1 MTTGL
6 AGALGWD
13 PGFSAFGPIEVVEL
27 DVAKALVPKSQRRE
41 GGPSFAGYVG
51 GWMSTGR
58 EDWQGDE
65 IDVYGCD
72 VSKFLRDGYFND
84 NHSRDQTR
92 QLGYPIKCEVREH
105 PNHGPSLWTEGP
117 LFDTPRA
124 HEVMG
129 QIRAVHGTDRA
140 YGFSVEGPPPVR
152 DRLNPKR
159 ILRAT
164 ILNAA
169 ITHRPVNE
177 DARITLV
184 KSLGALPLRA
194 VEALLAFQK
203 TDPAAAEELLGL
215 YKAMMAGEPTGN
227 TASGGAAL
235 QRESVGYR
243 ATPPPNPNE
252 LSLEEAVEAVF
263 QAVANRGW
271 SRDKVRAWLLAQ
283 ARRSQA

>member
-13 PGFSAFGPIEVVEL
+13 PGFSAFGPIEIVEL
-27 DVAKALVPKSQRRE
+27 DIRKALPKSQRRE
-41 GGPSFAGYVG
+41 GGPSFAGYLG
-51 GWMSTGR
+51 GWMSSER
-58 EDWQGDE
+58 EDWQGDLL
-65 IDVYGCD
+65 DPYGCD
-72 VSKFLRDGYFND
+72 VSKFLRDGYYND

-92 QLGYPIKCEVREH
+92 QLGYPLLCEVREH
-105 PNHGPSLWTEGP
+105 PNYGPSLWTEGP
-117 LFDTPRA
+117 IFDTPRA
-124 HEVMG
+124 HDVMR
-129 QIRAVHGTDRA
+129 QIRAVHGTARA

-159 ILRAT
+159 ILRAI

-184 KSLGALPLRA
+184 KSLGALPLQA

-203 TDPAAAEELLGL
+203 ADPVAAGQLLSL
-215 YKAMMAGEPTGN
+215 YKALIAGEPTGN
-227 TASGGAAL
+227 TAGGGASL
-235 QRESVGYR
+235 QHESVGRR
-243 ATPPPNPNE
+243 ATTAQNPNE
-252 LSLEEAVEAVF
+252 LTLDEAVEAIF
-263 QAVANRGW
+263 RAVENRGF